1 MNVSGFQVAQARPG
15 VAAVSVFTASVVT
28 EITKIVICNTTGT
41 AANASI
47 YHDDNGSTFD
57 QTTALLY
64 AKSIPANDY
73 LIIDAHVGSGGVS
86 VQKSGQIA
94 VQSGTDSALT
104 FTLYGRTANLAE
116 VPNV

>member
-1 MNVSGFQVAQARPG
+1 MNVSGFQVAQARPAG
-15 VAAVSVFTASVVT
+15 SILPVFTASVAS

-41 AANASI
+41 AANASL

-64 AKSIPANDY
+64 AKPIPANDF
-73 LIIDAHVGSGGVS
+73 LIIDAQAGNGGIS
-86 VQKSGQIA
+86 IQKAGQLA
-94 VQSGTDSALT
+94 VQTGTSNALT
-104 FTLYGRTANLAE
+104 FTFYGRTANLAE